1 MGPVEINGLPVHVLI
16 VHAVVVLIPAAALC
30 VLLSAWWPRARRWLG
45 VLTPIAALV
54 ALAIVPVAT
63 NAGEWL
69 ADRLG
74 DAPLIERHE
83 ELGEQMIWW
92 VGGLFGVALV
102 QWAWYRWY
110 ADVPSGSRTVREG
123 EPVGAGSTGAGGT
136 ERLELGGRTGRST
149 GAGTRGTVVSVL
161 IGLVATALA
170 VGSVVH
176 VIRVGESGS
185 RAVWE
190 GSYSSESR

>member
-1 MGPVEINGLPVHVLI
+1 MGPVEIDGLPAHVLI

-45 VLTPIAALV
+45 VLTPIAALA
-54 ALAIVPVAT
+54 ALALVPVTT

-69 ADRLG
+69 AERLG
-74 DAPLIERHE
+74 ATPLIARHE

-92 VGGLFGVALV
+92 VGGLFAVALV
-102 QWAWYRWY
+102 QWAWHRWY
-110 ADVPSGSRTVREG
+110 ADAPARSRTERDSEL
-123 EPVGAGSTGAGGT
+123 VGAGSPAAGAA
-136 ERLELGGRTGRST
+136 ERLELDGRSNR
-149 GAGTRGTVVSVL
+149 GAGTGTRGTVVSVL
-161 IGLVATALA
+161 IGLVATAVA

-176 VIRVGESGS
+176 VVRVGESGS